1 MASRGEGGVGGTTS
15 ARFCDRPARGRP
27 SFGPSSTGG
36 RSGSRG
42 GRGGGWWTC
51 GDGRCSPSPP
61 LGRGWG
67 EGRGRWTRGWPGV
80 RPGGRPTFF
89 CSAKESRQR
98 KAAPL
103 AVSLRLAAGSLRC
116 SCAGRR
122 CRPHF
127 ALTALRSNSGGES
140 EHDAGMLR
148 CPPAPRPALLG
159 TARRGLKSTHGPS
172 LRSAARSAPPLRA
185 AQQARSKGRGAGH
198 SGTPWSGSPRPP
210 ALSPRGKARQRLRGE
225 IILYGCCV

>member
-1 MASRGEGGVGGTTS
+1 MGEWPNEGARAIVRVSRDEGWFRGL
-15 ARFCDRPARGRP
+15 CWARGWDGGA
-27 SFGPSSTGG
+27 FGREFAPAGDLLFLLAQEKQAKEVHPT
-36 RSGSRG
+36 
-42 GRGGGWWTC
+42 GRG
-51 GDGRCSPSPP
+51 P
-61 LGRGWG
+61 
-67 EGRGRWTRGWPGV
+67 
-80 RPGGRPTFF
+80 
-89 CSAKESRQR
+89 
-98 KAAPL
+98 
-103 AVSLRLAAGSLRC
+103 AGSLRC
-116 SCAGRR
+116 SCSGRR
-122 CRPHF
+122 CRTHF

-225 IILYGCCV
+225 IIHYGCCV